1 MWKPYAAKET
11 VHVGVHNVSLQFG
24 HHIHPKSPS
33 LRVPTMSLW
42 NVDTILSQRDSSY
55 GCPQCLF
62 AMWTPSEYEVLCG
75 MFINLWLVLDVL
87 GSVSV
92 PNKEIINYIFITRYL
107 YHLVP
112 AVLV

>member
-1 MWKPYAAKET
+1 
-11 VHVGVHNVSLQFG
+11 
-24 HHIHPKSPS
+24 
-33 LRVPTMSLW
+33 
-42 NVDTILSQRDSSY
+42 
-55 GCPQCLF
+55 
-62 AMWTPSEYEVLCG
+62 MWTPSEYEVLCG